1 MSSSRTSSPDS
12 LFTGNHLEL
21 ARVGAWEF
29 VRRTKGA
36 GVVGVAGMTPEREVL
51 LVEQLRPPLGAIVI
65 ELPAGL
71 VGDEHEETPLEAA
84 RRELLEETGYTAP
97 LSHFEWLMAGP
108 SSSGLTNE
116 LVDIVRAKDL
126 VKASAGGGVGDERI
140 RVHLVPLVELNPWI
154 HERIDEGMLIDF
166 KVRLLPH
173 FLSEE
178 V

>member
-1 MSSSRTSSPDS
+1 M
-12 LFTGNHLEL
+12 EL
-21 ARVGAWEF
+21 ARVGHWEF

-51 LVEQLRPPLGAIVI
+51 LVEQLRPPLGTVVI

-71 VGDEHEETPLEAA
+71 IGDEHEETALQAA

-97 LSHFEWLMAGP
+97 VSHFEWLMVGP
-108 SSSGLTNE
+108 SSSGLTSE
-116 LVDIVRAKDL
+116 LVDIVRARGL
-126 VKASAGGGVGDERI
+126 TRESAGGGVGDERI
-140 RVHLVPLVELNPWI
+140 TVHLVPLDELEQWI
-154 HERIDEGMLIDF
+154 RARVDEGKLVDF

-178 V
+178 VRT